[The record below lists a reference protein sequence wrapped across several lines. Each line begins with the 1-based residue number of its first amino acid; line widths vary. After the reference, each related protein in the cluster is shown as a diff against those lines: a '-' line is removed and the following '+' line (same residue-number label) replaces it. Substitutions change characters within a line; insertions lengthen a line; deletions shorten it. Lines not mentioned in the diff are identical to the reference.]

1 MNDNKVDAYWLMNA
15 SGGYKQKNIM
25 GLQELSAQLNVTN
38 LLNKK
43 YFSTIGSNGF
53 VVSDPLGAF
62 ATMLEGAPRQVFMTV
77 SGKF

>member
-1 MNDNKVDAYWLMNA
+1 M
-15 SGGYKQKNIM
+15 M
-25 GLQELSAQLNVTN
+25 GLQEFSAQLNVTN
-38 LLNKK
+38 LLNKR

-53 VVSDPLGAF
+53 AASDPQGAF